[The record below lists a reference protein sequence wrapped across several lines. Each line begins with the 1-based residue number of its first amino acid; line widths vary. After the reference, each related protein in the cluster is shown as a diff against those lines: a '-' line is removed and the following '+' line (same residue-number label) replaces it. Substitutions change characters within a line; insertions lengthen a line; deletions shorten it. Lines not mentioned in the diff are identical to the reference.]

1 MDIKLEKKP
10 WYIRY
15 RYYLIGGIL
24 FVAFLI
30 YVITLSLGPRKLRID
45 AEDIQIAEVKVSNFM
60 EYVDVEGLIQ
70 PILTIKIN
78 TREAGSVERIVGE
91 EGSLLQQGDT
101 ILVLSNPDL
110 LRSIEDQRDEWEK
123 QMITYQEQEIEMEQK
138 SLNLKQ
144 QALTNSY
151 ELERLKKS
159 IALDREEFQMGVKSK
174 AQLQVAEDE
183 YCYKQK
189 NAALQQE
196 SLRHDS
202 AVTMIRK
209 ELIRND
215 RERER
220 KKYERTRERLNSLV
234 VTAPLK
240 GQLSFVKV
248 TPGQQVSSGESI
260 AVQIPEKETEEME
273 AENAQ
278 VKQSPEEMRQ
288 KELKEVIEQYNREK
302 QDPDYY
308 YLPDSWDGQTLKW
321 QKPGESTGTLLA
333 ALALFA
339 AVVLMLKKAR
349 EQQEEIAKRAE
360 QLLMDYP
367 SLIMKFTL
375 LIQAGMTV
383 RRAFQKISSDY
394 LRNCP
399 KEGRYA
405 YEAVTTTCHEMD
417 SGVAELEA
425 YRRFGERCGQM
436 KYKTFSTILIQ
447 NLQKGGHRM
456 ADLLEKE
463 ALEAGRECL
472 SIRPAGRWNP
482 CADKVFPQGGI
493 SASQYHY

>member
-15 RYYLIGGIL
+15 RYYLMGGLL
-24 FVAFLI
+24 FAAFLG
-30 YVITLSLGPRKLRID
+30 YVVILSLGPRKLRID
-45 AEDIQIAEVKVSNFM
+45 AENVQIAEVKEDNFM

-70 PILTIKIN
+70 PILTIKVN
-78 TREAGSVERIVGE
+78 TREAGSVESIVGE

-101 ILVLSNPDL
+101 ILILSNPDL

-183 YCYKQK
+183 YNYKQK

-220 KKYERTRERLNSLV
+220 KKYERTHERLDNLV
-234 VTAPLK
+234 VTAPVK
-240 GQLSFVKV
+240 GQLSFDVVNELQKRGHTAIGFVRV

-260 AVQIPEKETEEME
+260 AEIKVLDQYKIHTSLSEYYIDRITTGLPATVNYQGKKYPLKITKVVPEVKDRMFDVDLVFTGDMPDNVRVGKSFRVQIELGQPER
-273 AENAQ
+273 ALIIPRGNFYQ
-278 VKQSPEEMRQ
+278 
-288 KELKEVIEQYNREK
+288 
-302 QDPDYY
+302 
-308 YLPDSWDGQTLKW
+308 
-321 QKPGESTGTLLA
+321 STGGQWIYKVNASRT
-333 ALALFA
+333 
-339 AVVLMLKKAR
+339 KA
-349 EQQEEIAKRAE
+349 IRA
-360 QLLMDYP
+360 P
-367 SLIMKFTL
+367 
-375 LIQAGMTV
+375 
-383 RRAFQKISSDY
+383 
-394 LRNCP
+394 
-399 KEGRYA
+399 
-405 YEAVTTTCHEMD
+405 
-417 SGVAELEA
+417 
-425 YRRFGERCGQM
+425 
-436 KYKTFSTILIQ
+436 
-447 NLQKGGHRM
+447 
-456 ADLLEKE
+456 
-463 ALEAGRECL
+463 L
-472 SIRPAGRWNP
+472 SIGRQNP
-482 CADKVFPQGGI
+482 Q
-493 SASQYHY
+493 QYEITEGLQPGDWVITTGYDTFGDAEELVLN

>member
-15 RYYLIGGIL
+15 RYYLIGGLL
-24 FVAFLI
+24 FAAFLI

-45 AEDIQIAEVKVSNFM
+45 AENIQIAEVKESDFM

-78 TREAGSVERIVGE
+78 TRETGSVERIVGE

-101 ILVLSNPDL
+101 ILSNPDL
-110 LRSIEDQRDEWEK
+110 LRNIEDQRDEWEK

-234 VTAPLK
+234 VT
-240 GQLSFVKV
+240 
-248 TPGQQVSSGESI
+248 
-260 AVQIPEKETEEME
+260 
-273 AENAQ
+273 
-278 VKQSPEEMRQ
+278 
-288 KELKEVIEQYNREK
+288 
-302 QDPDYY
+302 
-308 YLPDSWDGQTLKW
+308 
-321 QKPGESTGTLLA
+321 
-333 ALALFA
+333 
-339 AVVLMLKKAR
+339 VL
-349 EQQEEIAKRAE
+349 
-360 QLLMDYP
+360 
-367 SLIMKFTL
+367 
-375 LIQAGMTV
+375 
-383 RRAFQKISSDY
+383 
-394 LRNCP
+394 
-399 KEGRYA
+399 
-405 YEAVTTTCHEMD
+405 
-417 SGVAELEA
+417 
-425 YRRFGERCGQM
+425 
-436 KYKTFSTILIQ
+436 
-447 NLQKGGHRM
+447 
-456 ADLLEKE
+456 
-463 ALEAGRECL
+463 
-472 SIRPAGRWNP
+472 
-482 CADKVFPQGGI
+482 
-493 SASQYHY
+493 